1 MNFREKGE
9 MTFLEHLEELRWH
22 LIRSAVAVIVFA
34 ILAFIFKRIV
44 FDVIIMGPSN
54 PEFFTNRLL
63 CRLGQALELPKLC
76 MNTKPVLLQSI
87 EMAGQ
92 FTTHIKISL
101 ITGLII
107 ASPYVFFEFWKFVRP
122 ALYTK
127 ERKAASGAVLVVS
140 FLFITGLLFGYFV
153 ICPLTVNF
161 LLNYKVSELALNNIK
176 LMSYVSTVTGIGMTG
191 GIVFELPAVMYFL
204 TKIGLVTPDFL
215 KQYRKHAI
223 VVILIIAG
231 IITPSPDVFS
241 QVLVALPLF
250 FLYEISI
257 IVSRRVFRKESA
269 SLAG

>member
-1 MNFREKGE
+1 
-9 MTFLEHLEELRWH
+9 
-22 LIRSAVAVIVFA
+22 
-34 ILAFIFKRIV
+34 
-44 FDVIIMGPSN
+44 
-54 PEFFTNRLL
+54 
-63 CRLGQALELPKLC
+63 
-76 MNTKPVLLQSI
+76 
-87 EMAGQ
+87 
-92 FTTHIKISL
+92 
-101 ITGLII
+101 
-107 ASPYVFFEFWKFVRP
+107 
-122 ALYTK
+122 LYTK

-161 LLNYKVSELALNNIK
+161 LLNYKVSELAQNNIK

-231 IITPSPDVFS
+231 IITPSPDIFS
-241 QVLVALPLF
+241 QVLVAFPLF

-257 IVSRRVFRKESA
+257 LVSKRVFRKESA

>member
-1 MNFREKGE
+1 MNVKEKGE

-34 ILAFIFKRIV
+34 VLAFVYKRIV
-44 FDVIIMGPSN
+44 FDVIIMGPSD
-54 PEFFTNRLL
+54 PDFLTNQLL
-63 CRLGQALELPKLC
+63 CRLGQSMDIPKLC
-76 MNTKPVLLQSI
+76 MNTKPVMLQSI

-101 ITGLII
+101 ITGLIL

-122 ALYTK
+122 ALFTK
-127 ERKAASGAVLVVS
+127 ERKAARGAVLVVS
-140 FLFITGLLFGYFV
+140 FLFITGLMFGYFV

-161 LLNYKVSELALNNIK
+161 LLNYKVSELAQNNIK

-191 GIVFELPAVMYFL
+191 GIIFELPAVMYFL

-215 KQYRKHAI
+215 TQYRKHAI
-223 VVILIIAG
+223 VIILIVAG

-241 QVLVALPLF
+241 QVLVAFPLY
-250 FLYEISI
+250 FLYEISV
-257 IVSRRVFRKESA
+257 IVSRRVYRKETA